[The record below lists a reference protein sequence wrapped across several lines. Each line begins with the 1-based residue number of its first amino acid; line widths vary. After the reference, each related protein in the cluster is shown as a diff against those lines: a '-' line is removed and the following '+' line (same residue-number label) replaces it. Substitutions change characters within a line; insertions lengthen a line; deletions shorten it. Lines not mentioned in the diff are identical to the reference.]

1 MVFKGQE
8 ADSRQIK
15 NLLRLTGG
23 VQMWCDGRLQLSSAA
38 VSLPGFDLVSEMHIT
53 MLQCGQATCPCAPG
67 SLRETEPVHASG
79 CAVSQHY
86 IFLKICL
93 LYFMRMGVFACM
105 WLCTTCVQCPWR
117 PEESLYCLDYS

>member
-93 LYFMRMGVFACM
+93 FYLCGWVFLPARG
-105 WLCTTCVQCPWR
+105 CVPCVCSARGGQKR
-117 PEESLYCLDYS
+117 AFIF